1 MAIQTQKDTGDS
13 YPITPSMDG
22 GLYQTATND
31 CVVGGIGDEFTMS
44 YSSSSLNVSF
54 AAGSE
59 AVIGGA
65 FFKVTSLEAVTLT
78 ANSTIY
84 LCANIDTSKANGSR
98 GSFVERT
105 ASNMQ
110 SDNINGSG
118 ISRDLLLYIVTTN
131 GSGVS
136 NVTDMRNIVNNAPT
150 IYHGSG
156 TPSNSLGK
164 NGDIYIQ
171 IL

>member
-13 YPITPSMDG
+13 YPISPAMDG
-22 GLYQTATND
+22 GVYQIATND
-31 CVVGGIGDEFTMS
+31 AVVGGIGDEFTIS

-54 AAGSE
+54 AAGSQ

-65 FFKVTSLEAVTLT
+65 FFKVTSLTAITLT

-84 LCANIDTSKANGSR
+84 LCANIDTSAANGSR

-105 ASNMQ
+105 SSNMQ

-118 ISRDLLLYIVTTN
+118 TSRDLLLYVVTTN
-131 GSGVS
+131 GSGVT
-136 NVTDMRNIVNNAPT
+136 NVTDKRNIIYNAPT

-156 TPSNSLGK
+156 SPSSSLGK

-171 IL
+171 I

>member
-13 YPITPSMDG
+13 YPISPSMDG
-22 GLYQTATND
+22 GVYQIATTD
-31 CVVGGIGDEFTMS
+31 AVVGGVGDEFTIN
-44 YSSSSLNVSF
+44 YSANSLSVSF

-84 LCANIDTSKANGSR
+84 LCANIDTSAANGSR

-105 ASNMQ
+105 SSNMQ
-110 SDNINGSG
+110 HDNINGSG
-118 ISRDLLLYIVTTN
+118 TSRDLLLYIVTTN
-131 GSGVS
+131 GSGVT
-136 NVTDMRNIVNNAPT
+136 NVTDKRYILENAPT

-156 TPSNSLGK
+156 TPSNSLGQ

-171 IL
+171 I